1 MTVNKRK
8 KSGRYRGSTTHGCGA
23 MKKRRGSGN
32 KGGAGNAGSGK
43 RADSKKPSNWKD
55 IHYFGKYGFTSKS
68 TRNIVAANIGY
79 IEEHLPR
86 LVSEKMIS
94 RESDTYHVDM
104 KKLGFNKLLG
114 SGEVKNKYR
123 IDVEHASKSA
133 IDKVKSGGGE
143 VILHSKA

>member
-8 KSGRYRGSTTHGCGA
+8 KSSRYRASTTHGKGS

-55 IHYFGKYGFTSKS
+55 IHYFGKHGFTSKS
-68 TRNIVAANIGY
+68 ARKITPANIGY

-86 LVSEKMIS
+86 LISEKLINQ
-94 RESDTYHVDM
+94 ENDTYVVDM

-114 SGEVKNKYR
+114 SGEVRNKYR
-123 IDVEHASKSA
+123 ISVEQASKSA
-133 IDKVKSGGGE
+133 IEKVKSGGGE
-143 VILHSKA
+143 VILPSQ